1 MVPGLRLSG
10 LPLGDELTG
19 PASDLIREWTLDP
32 VALVAAALAAAC
44 FAAGARR
51 LRARGRGDLASA
63 GRAALFGLALVAG
76 TLALVSP
83 LDPAADR
90 LLSAHML
97 QHVLLGDLT
106 PALLVVALRGPLL
119 FFTVPRAVVA
129 GLARLSPVR
138 RTLGV
143 LLRPSV
149 SFGFWAVSLAVW
161 HIPRVY
167 DTALGSEPLHIAEH
181 VSFFVGGLLVW
192 SQLVDPARRRALGD
206 TNRLF
211 YALGLFASAQVLVNV
226 LIISYRP
233 LYPAYVGQADALF
246 GLTPLADQQ
255 AAGLVM
261 MIEQVLTFGTFATFA
276 LRRHLQPPV
285 VLVEREHPLAF

>member
-1 MVPGLRLSG
+1 MAAGLRLPG
-10 LPLGDELTG
+10 VPLGDELTG
-19 PASDLIREWTLDP
+19 PASGLAGDWTLDP
-32 VALVAAALAAAC
+32 VALVAALLAAAC
-44 FAAGARR
+44 FAAGFRR
-51 LRARGRGDLASA
+51 LRARGRLDLAGA
-63 GRAALFGLALVAG
+63 GRAALFGLALAAG
-76 TLALVSP
+76 TLALLSP

-119 FFTVPRAVVA
+119 FFAVPRAVLA
-129 GLARLSPVR
+129 GLARLGWLR
-138 RTLGV
+138 RALGV

-161 HIPRVY
+161 HIPSVY
-167 DTALGSEPLHIAEH
+167 DRALASEPLHVVEH
-181 VSFFVGGLLVW
+181 VSFFLGGLLVW
-192 SQLVDPARRRALGD
+192 SQLVDPARRRALAD
-206 TNRLF
+206 THRLF

-233 LYPAYVGQADALF
+233 LYPAYTGQADALF
-246 GLTPLADQQ
+246 GLAPLADQQ
-255 AAGLVM
+255 AAALMM
-261 MIEQVLTFGTFATFA
+261 MIEQALTFGTFATFA
-276 LRRHLQPPV
+276 LRRHLRPPV